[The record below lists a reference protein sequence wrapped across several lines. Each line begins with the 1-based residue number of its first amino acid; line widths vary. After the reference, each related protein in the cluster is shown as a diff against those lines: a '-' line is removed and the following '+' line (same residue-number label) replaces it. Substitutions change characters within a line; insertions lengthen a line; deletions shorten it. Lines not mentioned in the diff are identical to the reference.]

1 MPNPLSQYLMIGKL
15 IALLGCVALIC
26 WQSSQIHR
34 WHKQAV
40 GLSAKLQAQVVSLNA
55 ELTKLSTAK
64 NEQQI
69 VTRDNIKVVT
79 KLVHDAD
86 GKAKAVEQ
94 APVPGGCVT
103 KPEVMNADI

>member
-15 IALLGCVALIC
+15 VALLGCIALIC

-40 GLSAKLQAQVVSLNA
+40 GLSAKLEA
-55 ELTKLSTAK
+55 LSTAK